1 MPNPLF
7 KPPRHLVK
15 EWPEV
20 FEDLYMNTMPVAYLD
35 SVRLDFTD
43 GRVWEIDVKNELTKQ
58 TADGIADVLI
68 NTLQEYK
75 DEIKKIDFKVDV
87 ERLKKDIR
95 DSSKNIF
102 QVMFAAIRSAICLA
116 DPFPGCIKS
125 RA

>member
-20 FEDLYMNTMPVAYLD
+20 FEDLYMNTMPVAYLEN
-35 SVRLDFTD
+35 VHLEFAD
-43 GRVWEIDVKNELTKQ
+43 GRVWEINIREQLSKTD
-58 TADGIADVLI
+58 ADDIADKLL

-87 ERLKKDIR
+87 EQLKLDIKGQT
-95 DSSKNIF
+95 KNIF
-102 QVMFAAIRSAICLA
+102 
-116 DPFPGCIKS
+116 
-125 RA
+125 